1 MLNGYPP
8 EYAIYEVQKNDSPW
22 TIVRKFFGITYDW
35 KSIAQ
40 KIAEDNGLWD
50 YENNTWRE
58 IRPGQKLIIHNK
70 N

>member
-1 MLNGYPP
+1 MIVHGPS
-8 EYAIYEVQKNDSPW
+8 YAN
-22 TIVRKFFGITYDW
+22 FFGITYDW

-58 IRPGQKLIIHNK
+58 IRPGQKINHS
-70 N
+70 